1 MYENI
6 IFFSNSVA
14 YYSIYIYLLINL
26 NATSKLMKKII
37 LLISLFVGV
46 LAFGQQNKMPNVTLK
61 NLDGKNI
68 NVSKY
73 NNTNHPVII
82 SFWATWCGPCIN
94 ELSAIHNVYQ
104 DWQDELGIEL
114 VAISIDDA
122 RTQKRVRPMVNGKG
136 WEYEVILDDNHNLKR
151 ALNIINVPY
160 TIVLYK
166 GEVIFEHSNYTPGSE
181 REMYNIIKT
190 KVKK

>member
-1 MYENI
+1 
-6 IFFSNSVA
+6 
-14 YYSIYIYLLINL
+14 
-26 NATSKLMKKII
+26 MKKTV
-37 LLISLFVGV
+37 LLLFLFAGV
-46 LAFGQQNKMPNVTLK
+46 FSFAQQNKMPNVTLK
-61 NLDGKNI
+61 NLDGKSV

-73 NNTNHPVII
+73 NSTKHPVII

-114 VAISIDDA
+114 VAVSIDDA
-122 RTQKRVRPMVNGKG
+122 RTKKRVKPMVNGKG
-136 WEYEVILDDNHNLKR
+136 WDYEIILDDNHDLKR

-166 GEVIFEHSNYTPGSE
+166 GEVIYEHSNYTPGSE
-181 REMYNIIKT
+181 KEMYNAIKR

>member
-1 MYENI
+1 
-6 IFFSNSVA
+6 
-14 YYSIYIYLLINL
+14 
-26 NATSKLMKKII
+26 MKKSIT
-37 LLISLFVGV
+37 LLFV
-46 LAFGQQNKMPNVTLK
+46 LFIAFASAQQNKMPNISLK
-61 NLDGKNI
+61 NLDGKTVNL
-68 NVSKY
+68 SKY
-73 NNTNHPVII
+73 NSTKHPVII

-104 DWQDELGIEL
+104 DWQDDLGIEL

-122 RTQKRVRPMVNGKG
+122 RTKKRVKPMVNGKG
-136 WEYEVILDDNHNLKR
+136 WDYEIVLDDNHDLKR

-166 GEVIFEHSNYTPGSE
+166 GEVIYEHSNYTPGSE
-181 REMYNIIKT
+181 KEMYNVIKS

>member
-1 MYENI
+1 
-6 IFFSNSVA
+6 
-14 YYSIYIYLLINL
+14 
-26 NATSKLMKKII
+26 MKKTV
-37 LLISLFVGV
+37 LLLFLFTGIFSF
-46 LAFGQQNKMPNVTLK
+46 AQQNKMPNVTLK
-61 NLDGKNI
+61 NLDGKSI

-73 NNTNHPVII
+73 NSTKHPVII

-114 VAISIDDA
+114 VAVSIDDA
-122 RTQKRVRPMVNGKG
+122 RTKKRVKPMVNGKG
-136 WEYEVILDDNHNLKR
+136 WDYEIILDDNHDLKR

-166 GEVIFEHSNYTPGSE
+166 GEVIYEHSNYTPGSE
-181 REMYNIIKT
+181 KEMYNAIKR

>member
-1 MYENI
+1 
-6 IFFSNSVA
+6 
-14 YYSIYIYLLINL
+14 
-26 NATSKLMKKII
+26 MKKIV
-37 LLISLFVGV
+37 LLLLLFTGIFSF
-46 LAFGQQNKMPNVTLK
+46 AQQNKMPNVTLK
-61 NLDGKNI
+61 NLDGKNV

-73 NNTNHPVII
+73 NSTKHPVII

-114 VAISIDDA
+114 VAVSIDDA
-122 RTQKRVRPMVNGKG
+122 RTKKRVKPMVNGKG
-136 WEYEVILDDNHNLKR
+136 WEYEIILDDNHDLKR
-151 ALNIINVPY
+151 GLNIINVPY

-166 GEVIFEHSNYTPGSE
+166 GEVIYEHSNYTPGSE
-181 REMYNIIKT
+181 KEMYNAIKR

>member
-1 MYENI
+1 
-6 IFFSNSVA
+6 
-14 YYSIYIYLLINL
+14 
-26 NATSKLMKKII
+26 MKKTV
-37 LLISLFVGV
+37 LLLFLFTGIFSF
-46 LAFGQQNKMPNVTLK
+46 AQQNKMPNVTLK
-61 NLDGKNI
+61 NLDGKSVNM
-68 NVSKY
+68 SKY
-73 NNTNHPVII
+73 NSTKHPVII

-114 VAISIDDA
+114 VAVSIDDA
-122 RTQKRVRPMVNGKG
+122 RTKKRVKPMVNGKG
-136 WEYEVILDDNHNLKR
+136 WDYEIILDDNHDLKR

-166 GEVIFEHSNYTPGSE
+166 GEVIYEHSNYTPGSE
-181 REMYNIIKT
+181 KEMYNAIKR